1 MGKWKNQQIGD
12 SVRLHSFTDSR
23 YKTMRVSVN
32 MRVPLARESAAAYG
46 ILPALVSRAT
56 ERYPDYTALSARLA
70 ELYGASL
77 SSTVSKMGEYQIL
90 SLTAGGISSR
100 YAFGGEDM
108 GAQLT
113 DLLLDVFFS
122 PVKDGEGLFPLDG
135 FLQEKR
141 QLLEMKDAE
150 FNDKITYAHQ
160 RCEELLFEGQPGG
173 MDRYGSRKEVEELDR
188 KQVTDA
194 WETLLSSAKFDIFV
208 LGDCT
213 PDLDRLQTKF
223 GHLGSPQGSGMLA
236 FEKPREV
243 RHVEEVQPLSQSKLS
258 MAYRIDCTPEDA
270 MLFRLMAAV
279 LGGVPSSKLFQNVR
293 EKMSLC
299 YYCSA
304 GLSLN
309 SRTLFVESGVETE
322 NLEKAEREIGKQ
334 LEALQNGDLTEEE
347 LLSAKLALRN
357 SLHAVED
364 SLPSLEGWC
373 MGRTFRRED
382 LSIQAAEEQLL
393 SYTAQQVAQ
402 AAQKVYPAVVYCLKG
417 SGSAK

>member
-1 MGKWKNQQIGD
+1 M
-12 SVRLHSFTDSR
+12 
-23 YKTMRVSVN
+23 
-32 MRVPLARESAAAYG
+32 
-46 ILPALVSRAT
+46 
-56 ERYPDYTALSARLA
+56 
-70 ELYGASL
+70 
-77 SSTVSKMGEYQIL
+77 
-90 SLTAGGISSR
+90 
-100 YAFGGEDM
+100 
-108 GAQLT
+108 
-113 DLLLDVFFS
+113 
-122 PVKDGEGLFPLDG
+122 
-135 FLQEKR
+135 
-141 QLLEMKDAE
+141 
-150 FNDKITYAHQ
+150 
-160 RCEELLFEGQPGG
+160 
-173 MDRYGSRKEVEELDR
+173 
-188 KQVTDA
+188 
-194 WETLLSSAKFDIFV
+194 

-223 GHLGSPQGSGMLA
+223 GHLGAPQGSGMLA

-364 SLPSLEGWC
+364 SLPSWRAGAWEEPSAGKIFPYKLRKSSC
-373 MGRTFRRED
+373 CHTRRSK
-382 LSIQAAEEQLL
+382 LHRLRKKCTQLW
-393 SYTAQQVAQ
+393 YIV
-402 AAQKVYPAVVYCLKG
+402 
-417 SGSAK
+417 